1 MPQTPINQPDARG
14 AKKASKSKNPTGHER
29 FGEKVQREK
38 PEKTTNNKES

>member
-29 FGEKVQREK
+29 FGARVQREK
-38 PEKTTNNKES
+38 PGKATNNKES